1 MTNVCWYLVEIY
13 HVPTDLDTKHMT
25 FWQSVTIDWLAL
37 FVPNPQEL
45 HFYVMILHSNVK
57 TKINFK
63 QVSSIIKNYLSFP
76 KKYYKCTQI

>member
-1 MTNVCWYLVEIY
+1 MMTNVCWYLVEIY

-63 QVSSIIKNYLSFP
+63 QVSSHYKKLSILL
-76 KKYYKCTQI
+76 KKVL